1 MSIRLSKAETRKAYG
16 RSNSRNKDS
25 SRNDDCEEFLC
36 VLIPIGVTP
45 LRELKKEEEVG
56 TEKGSLPRV
65 CVSTRKGGDTENKT
79 HNEYTENDG
88 DDLEIQNIV
97 VV

>member
-1 MSIRLSKAETRKAYG
+1 
-16 RSNSRNKDS
+16 
-25 SRNDDCEEFLC
+25 
-36 VLIPIGVTP
+36 LIPIGVSP

-56 TEKGSLPRV
+56 TEKRSLQRIG
-65 CVSTRKGGDTENKT
+65 VSTREGRDTENRT
-79 HNEYTENDG
+79 HNEYAENDG